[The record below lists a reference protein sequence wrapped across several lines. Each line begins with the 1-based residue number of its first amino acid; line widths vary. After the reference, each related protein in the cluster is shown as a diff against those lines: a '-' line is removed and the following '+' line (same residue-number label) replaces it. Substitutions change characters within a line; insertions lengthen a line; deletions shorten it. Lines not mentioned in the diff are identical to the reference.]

1 MSRSVFFI
9 LFMLLSGCAGVLV
22 VNYDVMYGAEEVQD
36 RIVPPLSSQAST
48 YLNDVQPLLNQRCVV
63 CHGCYDA
70 PCQLKLTSPEGI
82 DRGLSKALVHSGSRL
97 RSVLPTRLYD
107 DATSIQAWR
116 EKGFT
121 SVLNER
127 KQVEEANLMAS
138 VLYRS
143 LVLKQRDALSGQAVS
158 GKVLPDSYDFSLN
171 REQQCS
177 TINEFDEYELKH
189 PTGGMPYGLPALNND
204 EFSLLSSWLTK
215 GAKMS
220 PLPALSEDILAQIT
234 YWETWL
240 NQPSLKNQLVSRYIY
255 EHLFLSHMYFSELD
269 AAYSTQLDMD
279 YFKLVRSKTPPGQP
293 IDIIATRRPYD
304 DPKVDRVYYRLQRE
318 RETILAKTHLPYA
331 LNTARMSTFE
341 EIFYQP
347 NYNVTHFPSYKA
359 EVASNPFI
367 TFEAIPPQSRY
378 KFMLQEAQNTI
389 MGFIK
394 GPVCRGQIAVNVIDD
409 HFWVF
414 FVAREAQAGLNSDNF
429 LSQQKAHLRLPAES
443 ESDAGLVVNWF
454 QYSQAQN
461 NYLDAKQQKVNE
473 LFEQDSLLD
482 LHLIWDG
489 RNLTKANQ
497 DKKGNDNAALTIFRH
512 FDSATVVKGLVGQ
525 QPKTAWLIDYPL
537 LERIHYLL
545 VAGFDVYGNV
555 GHQLNTRLYMD
566 FLRMEAEFNFLNL
579 LPKESR
585 QKEHDYWYRDEGI
598 NLKEYLED
606 NDHFVA
612 KDTDINY
619 KTKDHKTELFGLLE
633 QRLAK
638 VLPSQ
643 YALLQPGTP
652 SKETA
657 LMRVLTA
664 LEGAPINQLPEI
676 SVLLVNDGSKKRV
689 YTLLKNVAH
698 SNMSSLLDEESNLL
712 PAEDTLTVV
721 SGIIGDYPSVYLT
734 VEADKLPT
742 FVAHL
747 AAMRTA
753 DDYAAW
759 LDNYGV
765 RRSDPRFWQHSD
777 MIQALNQQLQP
788 INAGLLDYNRLQNR

>member
-1 MSRSVFFI
+1 MSRSVFVV
-9 LFMLLSGCAGVLV
+9 LFVLLSGCAAVV
-22 VNYDVMYGAEEVQD
+22 AVNYDVMYGPEEVQD

-82 DRGLSKALVHSGSRL
+82 DRGLSNALVHSGSRL
-97 RSVLPTRLYD
+97 LAVPPTRLYD
-107 DATSIQAWR
+107 DAKSTQEWR
-116 EKGFT
+116 EKGFS

-127 KQVEEANLMAS
+127 KQIEEANLMAS

-143 LVLKQRDALSGQAVS
+143 LVLKQRDALNGASVS

-177 TINEFDEYELKH
+177 SIGEFDDYELEH
-189 PTGGMPYGLPALNND
+189 PEAGMPYGLPALEND
-204 EFSLLSSWLTK
+204 EFKLLTSWLAK

-220 PLPALSEDILAQIT
+220 SLPALSDAHLNQVV
-234 YWETWL
+234 YWENWL
-240 NQPSLKNQLVSRYIY
+240 NQAPLKNQLVARYIY
-255 EHLFLSHMYFSELD
+255 EHLFLSHLYFSELD
-269 AAYSTQLDMD
+269 NQPSNKSVIN

-293 IDIIATRRPYD
+293 IEVIATRRPYD
-304 DPKVDRVYYRLQRE
+304 NPKTDRVYYRLQRE

-331 LNTARMSTFE
+331 LNTARMATFE

-347 NYNVTHFPSYKA
+347 QYEVTRLPSYEA

-378 KFMLQEAQNTI
+378 NFMLQEAQNTI

-394 GPVCRGQIAVNVIDD
+394 GPVCRGQIALNVIDD

-414 FVAREAQAGLNSDNF
+414 FVTREAQSGLNSDNF

-443 ESDAGLVVNWF
+443 ESNAGVVVNWF
-454 QYSQAQN
+454 QYSQAQKH
-461 NYLDAKQQKVNE
+461 YLEAKQNKVNQ
-473 LFEQDSLLD
+473 LFQQDSLLD
-482 LHLIWDG
+482 LHLVWNG
-489 RNLTKANQ
+489 RNLTAASQ
-497 DKKGNDNAALTIFRH
+497 AEEGNDNAALTIFRH

-585 QKEHDYWYRDEGI
+585 QKEHNYWYRDEGI
-598 NLKEYLED
+598 NLQKYLED

-612 KDTDINY
+612 KETDINY
-619 KTKDHKTELFGLLE
+619 QTKDHKSELFGLLK
-633 QRLAK
+633 QHLGK
-638 VLPSQ
+638 VLPNQ
-643 YALLQPGTP
+643 FALQQPGIP

-657 LMRVLTA
+657 LMEVLAA
-664 LEGAPINQLPEI
+664 LVGDPVNQLPEVSI
-676 SVLLVNDGSKKRV
+676 LLVNDGDDKRV

-712 PAEDTLTVV
+712 PEEDTLTVV

-734 VEADKLPT
+734 VDAAQLPA
-742 FVAHL
+742 FVARL
-747 AAMRTA
+747 AAMKTP
-753 DDYAAW
+753 DDYTAW
-759 LDNYGV
+759 LDDYGV

-777 MIQALNQQLQP
+777 TIQGLNQQLQP
-788 INAGLLDYNRLQNR
+788 IRGGLLDYNRLQNR

>member
-1 MSRSVFFI
+1 MSRFFFFV
-9 LFMLLSGCAGVLV
+9 LFILLSGCAAVV
-22 VNYDVMYGAEEVQD
+22 AVNYDVMYGDEDVQD
-36 RIVPPLSSQAST
+36 RSVPLSSSQAAT

-82 DRGLSKALVHSGSRL
+82 ERGLSKSLLHSGSRL
-97 RSVLPTRLYD
+97 LAVPPSRLYK
-107 DATSIQAWR
+107 DATTTQAWR
-116 EKGFT
+116 EQGF
-121 SVLNER
+121 SAVLNER

-143 LVLKQRDALSGQAVS
+143 LVLKQRDVLTGETASTTVLS
-158 GKVLPDSYDFSLN
+158 DSYDFSLN

-177 TINEFDEYELKH
+177 TIGEFDDYELQH
-189 PTGGMPYGLPALNND
+189 PEGGMPYGLPALNND
-204 EFSLLSSWLTK
+204 EFKILASWLMK

-220 PLPALSEDILAQIT
+220 SLPALSDEHIGQVA
-234 YWETWL
+234 YWEKWF
-240 NQPSLKNQLVSRYIY
+240 NQAPLKNQLVSRYIY
-255 EHLFLSHMYFSELD
+255 EHLFLSHLYFNELD
-269 AAYSTQLDMD
+269 NT
-279 YFKLVRSKTPPGQP
+279 YFKLVRSITPPGEP
-293 IDIIATRRPYD
+293 IEIIATRRPYD
-304 DPKVDRVYYRLQRE
+304 DPNIERVYYRLQRE

-331 LNTARMSTFE
+331 LNAARMSTFE

-347 NYNVTHFPSYKA
+347 EYEVDHLPSYEP
-359 EVASNPFI
+359 EVASNPFV

-378 KFMLQEAQNTI
+378 NFMLQEAKNTI

-394 GPVCRGQIAVNVIDD
+394 GPVCRGQIALNVIDD

-414 FVAREAQAGLNSDNF
+414 FVTQEAQAGLNSDNF

-443 ESDAGLVVNWF
+443 ESNAGVVVNWF
-454 QYSQAQN
+454 QYSQAQKG
-461 NYLDAKQQKVNE
+461 YLEAKSRKVNQ
-473 LFEQDSLLD
+473 LLNKDSLLD
-482 LHLIWDG
+482 LHLVWSG
-489 RNLTKANQ
+489 ENLTTTSQ
-497 DKKGNDNAALTIFRH
+497 EPKGNDNAALTIFRH

-525 QPKTAWLIDYPL
+525 EPKTAWLIDYPL

-598 NLKEYLED
+598 NVKKYLEN
-606 NDHFVA
+606 NDHFFA
-612 KDTDINY
+612 KNTDINY
-619 KTKDHKTELFGLLE
+619 KTQKHKTELFSLLKAHLE
-633 QRLAK
+633 K
-638 VLPSQ
+638 VLPNQ
-643 YALLQPGTP
+643 YTLAQPGTP
-652 SKETA
+652 VKEVA
-657 LMRVLTA
+657 LMQVIMELV
-664 LEGAPINQLPEI
+664 GSPVNQLPEV
-676 SVLLVNDGSKKRV
+676 SVLLVNDGDNKRV

-698 SNMSSLLDEESNLL
+698 SNISSLLDEESNLL

-734 VEADKLPT
+734 VEVDKLPV
-742 FVAHL
+742 FVAYL
-747 AAMRTA
+747 TAMKTA
-753 DDYAAW
+753 EDYTAW
-759 LDNYGV
+759 LDDYGV
-765 RRSDPRFWQHSD
+765 RRSDTRFWQHSD
-777 MIQALNQQLQP
+777 EIQTLNQQLQP

>member
-1 MSRSVFFI
+1 MSRFFFFV
-9 LFMLLSGCAGVLV
+9 LFILLSGCAAVV
-22 VNYDVMYGAEEVQD
+22 AVNYDVMYGAEDVQD
-36 RIVPPLSSQAST
+36 RSVPLSSSQAAT

-82 DRGLSKALVHSGSRL
+82 ERGLSKSLLHSGSRL
-97 RSVLPTRLYD
+97 LAVPPSRLYK
-107 DATSIQAWR
+107 DATTTQAWR
-116 EKGFT
+116 EQGF
-121 SVLNER
+121 SAVLNER

-143 LVLKQRDALSGQAVS
+143 LELKQRDVLTGETASTTVLS
-158 GKVLPDSYDFSLN
+158 DSYDFSLN

-177 TINEFDEYELKH
+177 TIGEFDDYELQH
-189 PTGGMPYGLPALNND
+189 PEGGMPYGLPALNND
-204 EFSLLSSWLTK
+204 EFKILTSWLMK

-220 PLPALSEDILAQIT
+220 SLPALSDEHIVQVA
-234 YWETWL
+234 YWEKWF
-240 NQPSLKNQLVSRYIY
+240 NQAPLKNQLVSRYIY
-255 EHLFLSHMYFSELD
+255 EHLFLSHLYFNELD
-269 AAYSTQLDMD
+269 NT
-279 YFKLVRSKTPPGQP
+279 YFKLVRSITPPGEP
-293 IDIIATRRPYD
+293 IEIIATRRPYD
-304 DPKVDRVYYRLQRE
+304 DPNIERVYYRLQRE

-331 LNTARMSTFE
+331 LNAARMSTFE

-347 NYNVTHFPSYKA
+347 EYEVDHLPSYEP
-359 EVASNPFI
+359 EVASNPFV

-378 KFMLQEAQNTI
+378 KFMLQEAKNTI

-394 GPVCRGQIAVNVIDD
+394 GPVCRGQIALNVIDD

-414 FVAREAQAGLNSDNF
+414 FVTQEAQAGLNSDNF

-443 ESDAGLVVNWF
+443 ESNAGVVVNWF
-454 QYSQAQN
+454 QYSQAQKG
-461 NYLDAKQQKVNE
+461 YLEAKSRKVNQ
-473 LFEQDSLLD
+473 LLNKDSLLD
-482 LHLIWDG
+482 LHLVWSG
-489 RNLTKANQ
+489 ENLTTTSQ
-497 DKKGNDNAALTIFRH
+497 DPKGNDNAALTIFRH

-525 QPKTAWLIDYPL
+525 EPKTAWLIDYPL

-598 NLKEYLED
+598 NVKKYLEN
-606 NDHFVA
+606 NDHFFA
-612 KDTDINY
+612 KNTDINY
-619 KTKDHKTELFGLLE
+619 KTQKHKTELFSLLKTHLE
-633 QRLAK
+633 N
-638 VLPSQ
+638 VLPNQ
-643 YALLQPGTP
+643 YALAQPGTP
-652 SKETA
+652 VKEVA
-657 LMRVLTA
+657 LMQVIMELV
-664 LEGAPINQLPEI
+664 GSPVNQLPEV
-676 SVLLVNDGSKKRV
+676 SVLLVNDGDNKRV

-698 SNMSSLLDEESNLL
+698 SNISSLLDEESNLL

-734 VEADKLPT
+734 VEVDKLPV

-747 AAMRTA
+747 AAMKTA
-753 DDYAAW
+753 EDYTAW
-759 LDNYGV
+759 LDDYGV
-765 RRSDPRFWQHSD
+765 RRSDTRFWQHSD
-777 MIQALNQQLQP
+777 VIQTLNQQLQP